1 MSSRPV
7 RPRLAGVKLRW
18 FRRVIDVVC
27 GGATDVGSVHP
38 LNEDSML
45 TERPIFAVADGMGGV
60 PAGGQASEL
69 AIAELRRCAGARSTT
84 TESVLDAV
92 FRANQAILNAAHND
106 AGKQG
111 MGTTVV
117 GLALVEDGSG
127 EQWLAFNVGDSRLYR
142 LAGSTFEQI
151 TVDHSEV
158 EELVAS
164 GVLAAADRAAHPLA
178 HVITRTLGST
188 PPPDADC
195 WLMHPVRGERFLLC
209 SDGLSGH
216 LTDDDIQRLLG
227 AGAGPE
233 ETARQLVDAALRAGS
248 DDNVTAVVVE
258 IPGTVDETATTARRR
273 PMARS

>member
-1 MSSRPV
+1 
-7 RPRLAGVKLRW
+7 
-18 FRRVIDVVC
+18 VIDVIW
-27 GGATDVGSVHP
+27 GGATDVGSVRA

-60 PAGGQASEL
+60 PAGGQASEI
-69 AIAELRRCAGARSTT
+69 AIAELRRCVGPEATT
-84 TESVLDAV
+84 RASVLDAV
-92 FRANQAILNAAHND
+92 FRANQAILDAARDD
-106 AGKQG
+106 AAKYG

-117 GLALVEDGSG
+117 GLALVADGAG

-158 EELVAS
+158 EELVAD
-164 GVLAAADRAAHPLA
+164 GVIAPADRVGHPLA

-209 SDGLSGH
+209 SDGLTGK
-216 LTDDDIQRLLG
+216 LADDDIQHVLATGG
-227 AGAGPE
+227 APDR
-233 ETARQLVDAALRAGS
+233 TARRLVDAALAAGS

-258 IPGTVDETATTARRR
+258 IPGTVDDNATTARRR
-273 PMARS
+273 SGVTT

>member
-1 MSSRPV
+1 
-7 RPRLAGVKLRW
+7 
-18 FRRVIDVVC
+18 VIDVVC
-27 GGATDVGSVHP
+27 GGATDVGSVRA

-69 AIAELRRCAGARSTT
+69 AIAELRRYAGAQSTT

-92 FRANQAILNAAHND
+92 FRANQAILNAAHHD
-106 AGKQG
+106 TGKQG

-216 LTDDDIQRLLG
+216 LTDDDIQRLLS

-233 ETARQLVDAALRAGS
+233 QTARQLVDAALRAGS

-273 PMARS
+273 SVARS

>member
-1 MSSRPV
+1 
-7 RPRLAGVKLRW
+7 
-18 FRRVIDVVC
+18 VIDVIW
-27 GGATDVGSVHP
+27 GGVTDVGSVRAI
-38 LNEDSML
+38 NEDTML

-60 PAGGQASEL
+60 PAGGQASEI
-69 AIAELRRCAGARSTT
+69 AIAELRRCAGTASTT

-92 FRANQAILNAAHND
+92 YRANQAILNAARAD
-106 AGKQG
+106 TAKSG

-142 LAGSTFEQI
+142 LAGSSFEQI

-158 EELVAS
+158 EELVAE
-164 GVLAAADRAAHPLA
+164 GIIAAAERAGHPRA

-195 WLMHPVRGERFLLC
+195 WLMHPVAGERFLLC
-209 SDGLSGH
+209 SDGLTG
-216 LTDDDIQRLLG
+216 RLAHDEIHRVMA
-227 AGAGPE
+227 AGEAPE
-233 ETARQLVDAALRAGS
+233 QTAQLLVDAAIRAGS

-258 IPGTVDETATTARRR
+258 IPGKVDDMATTARRR
-273 PMARS
+273 PVVSG